1 MSKSILS
8 TYLSDDIELKF
19 DADYRAI
26 VSEKNNNP
34 SVEYISLSD
43 EYDLIKDDEKKNTNT
58 NIKLK
63 RFGLRNALLLGS
75 FWFAFLMPCACTSK
89 NVDVVEVEQ
98 TVEPETIEETPIDE
112 PDVTP
117 VEPEVVE
124 PETEVEP
131 EVVEPEEVEPV
142 EINPRDMKAVYGLDY
157 DVPIYTEEEIEQA
170 KVNLTSNYDDYI
182 IEDSDKWYTV
192 DQKKDMAPD
201 YYAAN
206 QDLFCQLND
215 MVSEFDGKSCYNGSD
230 KIYYDEENDMYM
242 ELTKYT
248 LTFYGKKFMYQKAY
262 GISKFAVDIGDI
274 IESNEWMQV
283 GPGAFVYMDSIGSYE
298 WEYNF
303 YETKYNENGAP
314 FSELEEHGFKP
325 QKLKFEAVLIED
337 ENYSLEL
344 K

>member
-1 MSKSILS
+1 MRRINYSKENFVKL
-8 TYLSDDIELKF
+8 L
-19 DADYRAI
+19 
-26 VSEKNNNP
+26 N
-34 SVEYISLSD
+34 
-43 EYDLIKDDEKKNTNT
+43 
-58 NIKLK
+58 NIKNIMINNKK
-63 RFGLRNALLLGS
+63 RIVGSTGVFGIT
-75 FWFAFLMPCACTSK
+75 AFITLTSAMSSTVACTQEEMDAANELINQFTTEQITN
-89 NVDVVEVEQ
+89 NVTTTNDVNVPMD
-98 TVEPETIEETPIDE
+98 TDKPEDTKTEE
-112 PDVTP
+112 VTP
-117 VEPEVVE
+117 VEPVTPVE
-124 PETEVEP
+124 EKQE
-131 EVVEPEEVEPV
+131 

-182 IEDSDKWYTV
+182 IEDGSDKWYTV
-192 DQKKDMAPD
+192 DQMKDMAPD

-230 KIYYDEENDMYM
+230 KVYYDEENDMYM
-242 ELTKYT
+242 GLTKYT

-274 IESNEWMQV
+274 ASNEWMQV
-283 GPGAFVYMDSIGSYE
+283 GPGSFAYMDSIGSYE
-298 WEYNF
+298 SLYNYYKTEYN
-303 YETKYNENGAP
+303 EKGTP

-337 ENYSLEL
+337 DNYSLEL